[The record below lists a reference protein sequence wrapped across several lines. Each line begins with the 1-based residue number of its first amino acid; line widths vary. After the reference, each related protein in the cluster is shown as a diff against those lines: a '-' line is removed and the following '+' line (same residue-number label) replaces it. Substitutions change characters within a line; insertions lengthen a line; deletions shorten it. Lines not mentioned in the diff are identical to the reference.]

1 VNPRICAANRWQ
13 PACSPNRIMRRLAG
27 RRPLARLVGRRL
39 GAAAVG
45 LAALLGVGAAS
56 APADPIAV
64 RYLEGVTHGFLALR
78 AASGEVLADG
88 DLLQIVRP
96 EGVDSRLLLRFRD
109 GSLYDETAV
118 FTQQKVFT
126 LQSYRLVQRGP
137 AFPAEIEVSL
147 TRERGTYQVRSGKHG
162 AEPETISGEV
172 ALPPDTYNGMMTTLL
187 KNLAKDAVE
196 TVHVLVFTPKPM
208 LVQLELAP
216 VGEDTIIAGERRLPA
231 THYVMTPKLGVVRG
245 AAAALLGKT
254 PAPYHCWVV
263 TTGAPA
269 FVALDGPLYTGG
281 PIWRVETVSPRGPA
295 RPAGAR

>member
-1 VNPRICAANRWQ
+1 MRWLT
-13 PACSPNRIMRRLAG
+13 A

-56 APADPIAV
+56 APGEPIAV
-64 RYLEGVTHGFLALR
+64 RYVEGVTRGLLALR
-78 AASGEVLADG
+78 APSGEVLADG
-88 DLLQIVRP
+88 DLLQIARP

-126 LQSYRLVQRGP
+126 LQSYHLVQRGP
-137 AFPAEIEVSL
+137 TFPEEIEVTL
-147 TRERGTYQVRSGKHG
+147 TRERGAYQVRSRKHG
-162 AEPETISGEV
+162 AEPETVSGEV
-172 ALPPDTYNGMMTTLL
+172 ELPPDTYNGMMTTLL
-187 KNLAKDAVE
+187 KNLAKGAVG
-196 TVHVLVFTPKPM
+196 TVHMLVFTPKPM
-208 LVQLELAP
+208 LVQLEVVP
-216 VGEDTIIAGERRLPA
+216 VGEDTIIAGERRLQA

-254 PAPYHCWVV
+254 PPPYHCWVV

-295 RPAGAR
+295 RPAAAR

>member
-1 VNPRICAANRWQ
+1 MGVI
-13 PACSPNRIMRRLAG
+13 
-27 RRPLARLVGRRL
+27 
-39 GAAAVG
+39 
-45 LAALLGVGAAS
+45 ALLGVGTAS
-56 APADPIAV
+56 APADPVTV
-64 RYLEGVTHGFLALR
+64 RYIEGVTHGLLALR
-78 AASGEVLADG
+78 GPSGEVLADG

-96 EGVDSRLLLRFRD
+96 EGVDSRLVFRFRD

-126 LQSYRLVQRGP
+126 LQRYRLIQRGP
-137 AFPAEIEVSL
+137 TFPEEMEVTL
-147 TRERGTYQVRSGKHG
+147 TRERGAYQVRSGKHG
-162 AEPETISGEV
+162 AEAETISGEV
-172 ALPPDTYNGMMTTLL
+172 ELPPDTYNGMMTTLL
-187 KNLAKDAVE
+187 KNLAKGAVE

-216 VGEDTIIAGERRLPA
+216 VGEDPIVIAGERRLQA

-245 AAAALLGKT
+245 AAAKLLGKT
-254 PAPYHCWVV
+254 PPPYHCWVV

-295 RPAGAR
+295 RPAAAR